1 MDIVRGVKDGG
12 SLDKTPTKSSGFP
25 IQARSSKEFVKKFK
39 EIKKGKV
46 DKLHETL
53 QGNNREMV
61 QEIVEVVDGKLFSC
75 FMIMVL

>member
-25 IQARSSKEFVKKFK
+25 IQARSSKELVKKLK
-39 EIKKGKV
+39 EIKKEKI

>member
-1 MDIVRGVKDGG
+1 MDKVRGAKDGG
-12 SLDKTPTKSSGFP
+12 SLDKTPTKSSGFA
-25 IQARSSKEFVKKFK
+25 IQARSSKELVKKLK
-39 EIKKGKV
+39 EIKKEKV

-75 FMIMVL
+75 FMIMIL

>member
-1 MDIVRGVKDGG
+1 
-12 SLDKTPTKSSGFP
+12 L
-25 IQARSSKEFVKKFK
+25 VKKLK
-39 EIKKGKV
+39 EIKKEKV

>member
-1 MDIVRGVKDGG
+1 MERVRGAKYGE
-12 SLDKTPTKSSGFP
+12 SPDKTPTKSSGFP
-25 IQARSSKEFVKKFK
+25 IQARSSKELVKKLK
-39 EIKKGKV
+39 EIKKEKV

-75 FMIMVL
+75 FLIMVL